1 VVIELLDADGFMIGH
16 AFLVAVVDAFEAVE
30 ADAAVEVAL
39 IVDSDELEGFVVL
52 VAAVDAQVHG

>member
-1 VVIELLDADGFMIGH
+1 MIGH